1 MGCRISK
8 SDEPTVP
15 VILCRERRDLIR
27 AVSDHRRALASAHS
41 AYFHSLSR
49 VGDALLQFVQQDL
62 ASISTPSAL
71 SLPPSPDGKNVEN
84 LKPKSPKSESI
95 EKESDLALSDSS
107 VSPFHSSCAS
117 PHPGQDPDP
126 HCLSGSDNEESAVG
140 EDTGFRGNP
149 QWPPYAGFS
158 AYPGLIPTM
167 GTSNYQYNYMKSSST
182 VPTTVYQQAYG
193 DNTNQVYMDYGYGY
207 NYPMYGF
214 EMPPEPVQNQER
226 EERIDAE
233 SPPPPPPEPT
243 VSSWDFFNPFDL
255 YEQSLNVSFAGL
267 SGVSSGS
274 MRSSPNS
281 SEVRERE
288 GIPHLEEETEPESC
302 RGSSKG
308 DFCSSET
315 GHEESIDDGH
325 GVCESENVVQPIE
338 LVQSV
343 EPVKLKSNNQI
354 NVKTKKVKKVSFED
368 DAVLVTE
375 NVGSNE
381 ILDLAVQTGTRKVE
395 EAATEIK
402 EEFGSLVSCG
412 AEVAK
417 LLEVG
422 SAQYR
427 SRNRVLRFILS
438 RILGSLLSSTS
449 FCTSQGNSTSKLEN
463 TGDEFEFNNLSSILD
478 RLYAWEKKL
487 YKEIKGEEKLR
498 LRYERE
504 WKRLKTLDENG
515 AEASKIDAT
524 RTVIRKLGTQ
534 LNIAVREV
542 EFISSRIHKLRDDEL
557 QPALTNLFQGLM
569 RMWRL
574 IFSSH
579 HKQLQAVLESKP
591 DRLVLEKQFHTSTSD
606 PMIQLE
612 LELLNWGS
620 SFSNWI
626 QAQNSYVH
634 TLNQYLLKWLPQYTE
649 ETDDG
654 PCPFSPTHIGAPPV
668 FILSND
674 WAHMAERVSE
684 CNVTDKIQ
692 AFALSVHLLLERQDL
707 ERQHKIKAD
716 YLSKDLAKRVKILNS
731 SLSLEEGDK
740 AKDGKMVTIEGLM
753 QRLDL
758 EKAKHKDAA
767 NLVQEASTG
776 NLKAGLG
783 PIFKALESYSSE
795 VLRGLEEVRF
805 PNGGITGEQG

>member
-27 AVSDHRRALASAHS
+27 AVSDHRRSLASAHS

-62 ASISTPSAL
+62 SSISSPSAL
-71 SLPPSPDGKNVEN
+71 TLPPSPDGKNVGN
-84 LKPKSPKSESI
+84 SKSKSPKSESI
-95 EKESDLALSDSS
+95 GKESDLALSDSS

-117 PHPGQDPDP
+117 PHLVQDPDP
-126 HCLSGSDNEESAVG
+126 HCLSGSDNEEAAVG

-149 QWPPYAGFS
+149 QWPPYAGFT

-167 GTSNYQYNYMKSSST
+167 GMGNYQYNYMKSSST
-182 VPTTVYQQAYG
+182 VPTTVYQEAYG
-193 DNTNQVYMDYGYGY
+193 DNTNQVYMDYGHGY

-214 EMPPEPVQNQER
+214 EMPPEPVHLQKR
-226 EERIDAE
+226 EEQIDVE

-243 VSSWDFFNPFDL
+243 VSGWDFFNPFDL
-255 YEQSLNVSFAGL
+255 YEQSLNTSFAGL
-267 SGVSSGS
+267 SGFGSGS
-274 MRSSPNS
+274 IRSSPNS

-288 GIPHLEEETEPESC
+288 GIPHLEEETEQESC
-302 RGSSKG
+302 RGSSKE
-308 DFCSSET
+308 DISSSEM
-315 GHEESIDDGH
+315 GHEESTDAVQ
-325 GVCESENVVQPIE
+325 GVDESENVVQPTE
-338 LVQSV
+338 PV
-343 EPVKLKSNNQI
+343 EPVEPVQLTSDHQI
-354 NVKTKKVKKVSFED
+354 NVKKKVKKVSFEED
-368 DAVLVTE
+368 VVLVTE
-375 NVGSNE
+375 NGGNNE
-381 ILDLAVQTGTRKVE
+381 SLDLIVQTGTRNVE
-395 EAATEIK
+395 EAVMEIK

-422 SAQYR
+422 SVQYQ

-438 RILGSLLSSTS
+438 RILDSLLPSTS
-449 FCTSQGNSTSKLEN
+449 FRTSQGNSTIKLEN
-463 TGDEFEFNNLSSILD
+463 TGDAFEFNNLSSILD

-487 YKEIKGEEKLR
+487 YKEVKEEEKLR

-504 WKRLKTLDENG
+504 WKILKTLDENG

-534 LNIAVREV
+534 LNISMREV

-557 QPALTNLFQGLM
+557 QPALTNLFQGLKS
-569 RMWRL
+569 MWRL

-591 DRLVLEKQFHTSTSD
+591 DRLVLEKQFHTRTSD
-606 PMIQLE
+606 PTIQLE

-684 CNVTDKIQ
+684 CNVTDKIH

-716 YLSKDLAKRVKILNS
+716 YLSKDLAKRVRILNS
-731 SLSLEEGDK
+731 SLSLQEGDNTM
-740 AKDGKMVTIEGLM
+740 DGRMVTIEGLM
-753 QRLDL
+753 KRLDL
-758 EKAKHKDAA
+758 EKAKHRDAA
-767 NLVQEASTG
+767 NLVQEVSTG

-783 PIFKALESYSSE
+783 PIFTALQSYSSE
-795 VLRGLEEVRF
+795 VLRGFEEVRF
-805 PNGGITGEQG
+805 PAGGIT